1 MIHDAQLDYYGK
13 RLATCSSDRTI
24 KVFDVVYG
32 NPTSV
37 AQTLTGH
44 QGPVWQ
50 VAWAHP
56 SFGPILASCSYDGK
70 VIIWKDNGHGANGS
84 TAGNNASGNA
94 YRNQGYGSAVAGGSE
109 WTKIKEHAL
118 HSASGEL
125 ARPDAKVQE
134 LSYLKLGCWALYR
147 SFNRKLTQSVE
158 SECGENSVIDDESDL
173 EVGQNQDCQ
182 ALR

>member
-24 KVFDVVYG
+24 KVFDVVDG
-32 NPTSV
+32 QQSGVP
-37 AQTLTGH
+37 QTLTGH

-70 VIIWKDNGHGANGS
+70 VIIWKDNA
-84 TAGNNASGNA
+84 AGNGTANQAGNVGNNSA
-94 YRNQGYGSAVAGGSE
+94 YRNTGYGSNNNE

-118 HSASGEL
+118 HSASGQYKQ
-125 ARPDAKVQE
+125 PDRAN
-134 LSYLKLGCWALYR
+134 W
-147 SFNRKLTQSVE
+147 
-158 SECGENSVIDDESDL
+158 NS
-173 EVGQNQDCQ
+173 N
-182 ALR
+182 LR